1 MTDRPLLQVS
11 DLSAGYGA
19 ATVLHGVSFE
29 MGVEAVAIV
38 GRNGMGKTTLCNTIM
53 SLVPP
58 RGGSVKLG
66 GVELAGRKTHHI
78 ASEGIGYVPQGRRL
92 FPSLTVREHLS
103 MLAKDTR
110 GQRWTPD
117 AIYELFPRLVE
128 RKGVSGTSLSGGEQ
142 QMLAIGRA
150 LLLNAPLIIMD
161 EPSEGLAPTIVDN
174 LIEVSRALVDEGH
187 AVLLVEQNL
196 HVATE
201 IAERQLIMVSGRI
214 EAELTAS
221 ELRDDPDA
229 QRRYLG
235 VDTHEEDIA

>member
-1 MTDRPLLQVS
+1 MTDGPLLEVS
-11 DLSAGYGA
+11 ELAAGYGS

-53 SLVPP
+53 GLVPP

-66 GVELAGRKTHHI
+66 GVELAGRKIHQI
-78 ASEGIGYVPQGRRL
+78 ASAGIGYVPQGRRL
-92 FPSLTVREHLS
+92 FPSLTVREHLA

-117 AIYELFPRLVE
+117 AVYELFPRLVE

-174 LIEVSRALVDEGH
+174 LIEISHVLVDEGH

-201 IAERQLIMVSGRI
+201 IADRQLVMVSGRI
-214 EAELTAS
+214 EAELTAA
-221 ELRDDPDA
+221 ELKDDADA